1 MDGYDL
7 AKTPKQSTQIPLTEV
22 VFTTIDSP
30 DLQTIYV
37 DGVTGSQT
45 TRNTLRATFYEEYF
59 PIPETERR
67 QLTHKGGNTFGLTGD
82 TPPANPDGAVNI
94 TRKNKVTLILSRKGL
109 ADLIPWLLDR
119 LSELEAAERAEL
131 SGGRK

>member
-1 MDGYDL
+1 M
-7 AKTPKQSTQIPLTEV
+7 AKTPRQSTQIPPTEV

-37 DGVTGSQT
+37 DGVTGSPT

-67 QLTHKGGNTFGLTGD
+67 RLTHRGGNTFELTGE
-82 TPPANPDGAVNI
+82 TPPVNPDGAVNI
-94 TRKNKVTLILSRKGL
+94 TRVNKVTLILSRKGL
-109 ADLIPWLLDR
+109 ADLIPWLRDR

-131 SGGRK
+131 SGDRE

>member
-1 MDGYDL
+1 M

-67 QLTHKGGNTFGLTGD
+67 QLTHKGGNTRQLHNLPVRTSVR
-82 TPPANPDGAVNI
+82 PAEHEV
-94 TRKNKVTLILSRKGL
+94 
-109 ADLIPWLLDR
+109 
-119 LSELEAAERAEL
+119 LEP
-131 SGGRK
+131 